1 MIAVTGASGQ
11 LGQLVIGKLLEK
23 VEAKNIVA
31 VVRNAAKAAEFAAKG
46 VIVREADY
54 TDAQSLEKA
63 FAGVDKLLLISSSEV
78 GRRLTQHANVIDAA
92 KKTGINFLAYTSMLR
107 ADSTPLALAGEH
119 RETEALVKASGI
131 SSAILR
137 NGWYTEN
144 YTVGV
149 PVALQHNG
157 LFGAAEQGRIASAAR
172 LDYAEAAVAVLTSQ
186 DHAGKIYELAGDT
199 SYSLAELAAEISAQ
213 TGKAIGYTNL
223 SRADYKAALLGAGL
237 PEWLAELLS
246 ESDAGAAKGALFDDG
261 HQLSK
266 LIGRP
271 TTTLSVLVK
280 AALDG
285 I

>member
-1 MIAVTGASGQ
+1 MFAVTGASGQ

-31 VVRNAAKAAEFAAKG
+31 VVRNAAKVPEFSAKG
-46 VIVREADY
+46 IVVREADY
-54 TDAQSLEKA
+54 TDSTSLEKA

-78 GRRLTQHANVIDAA
+78 GSRLTQHANVINAA
-92 KKTGINFLAYTSMLR
+92 KKADIDLLVYTSILR

-119 RETEALVKASGI
+119 LETETLIKASGI
-131 SSAILR
+131 PAAILR

-144 YTVGV
+144 YTAGV

-157 LFGAAEQGRIASAAR
+157 LFGAAAEGRIASAAR

-186 DHAGKIYELAGDT
+186 NHVGKIYELAGDT

-223 SRADYKAALLGAGL
+223 SQTDYKAALLGAGL

-271 TTTLSVLVK
+271 TTALSILVK
-280 AALDG
+280 AALES